1 MADYSFIQ
9 SLGTMTI
16 AAALF
21 ALAARGVKL
30 PAIVAYLVAGLFLGP
45 LTGMVE
51 LSQGL
56 SLISEAG
63 IVLLLFLVGLE
74 LSFEKIHNLGKVA
87 VLAGAGQ
94 VALTASGGFLIS
106 WFLGFTAIE
115 SAVLAA
121 ALTFSSTVVVVKLL
135 EQKSEFDSLYGRIA
149 LGILLVQDLAVIAL
163 LTFLS
168 GWSPDQSAGLGAMA
182 ASLSKAFGG
191 LALLL
196 GCALLAARYCLPRL
210 FAWAASSPE
219 TLFVWSLCWCFLVV
233 LAGHALH
240 LSHESG
246 AFLAGVSLAQL
257 PYSHDL
263 RRRVHPLMNFFIA
276 VFFVSLG
283 VNMNLAHLSSIWMP
297 ALVLS
302 LFTLLVKP
310 TITAF
315 ILARLKFGERTAF
328 HTGNALAQI
337 SEFSFIL
344 AAMCVG
350 SGLISDSLVSLI
362 GLVGLITIS
371 ISSCLIVYNHEWHR
385 RMQKWGILRL
395 LRASQTEEETTCPV
409 TAQNHIIIVGAN
421 TLGRNIARLL
431 HDAGQG
437 VLTLDTDPGKLHE
450 LPGATLMGDAQNLA
464 FLEEAGLHRAKLL
477 VSCLHIEDINNLLA
491 YRCRTMDVPCS
502 IHAIDLSM
510 VDGLLEMDPTYLML
524 PKVDGIKLQTRK
536 LKELGFLE
544 S

>member
-1 MADYSFIQ
+1 
-9 SLGTMTI
+9 MTI

-21 ALAARGVKL
+21 ALAAHGARL

-45 LTGMVE
+45 MTGMVE
-51 LSQGL
+51 LSEGL
-56 SLISEAG
+56 ALISEAG

-74 LSFEKIHNLGKVA
+74 LSFEKIRNLGRVA
-87 VLAGAGQ
+87 LLAGAGQ
-94 VALTASGGFLIS
+94 VALTALGGFVIS
-106 WFLGFTAIE
+106 LTLGFTAIE

-121 ALTFSSTVVVVKLL
+121 VLTFSSTVVVVKLL
-135 EQKSEFDSLYGRIA
+135 EQKKEFDSLYGRIA
-149 LGILLVQDLAVIAL
+149 LGILLIQDLAVIAL

-168 GWSPDQSAGLGAMA
+168 GWAPDEAAGLGAVA
-182 ASLSKAFGG
+182 GNLFKAFGG
-191 LALLL
+191 MALLL
-196 GCALLAARYCLPRL
+196 ICALLAARHGLPRL
-210 FAWAASSPE
+210 FAWAAGSPE
-219 TLFVWSLCWCFLVV
+219 TLFIWSLCWCFLVV
-233 LAGHALH
+233 LAAHVLH

-283 VNMNLAHLSSIWMP
+283 VKMNLDRLNEILLP
-297 ALVLS
+297 AIVLS
-302 LFTLLVKP
+302 IFALFIKP

-328 HTGNALAQI
+328 HSGNVLAQI

-344 AAMCVG
+344 AAMCVAAK
-350 SGLISDSLVSLI
+350 LIDEQLESLI

-371 ISSCLIVYNHEWHR
+371 VSSCLIVYNHEWHR
-385 RMQKWGILRL
+385 RMQKWGLLRL
-395 LRASQTEEETTCPV
+395 LRASQTEEETACPV
-409 TAQNHIIIVGAN
+409 SAQNHVIIVGAN
-421 TLGRNIARLL
+421 TLGRNIAQTL
-431 HDAGQG
+431 HDAGQS
-437 VLTLDTDPGKLHE
+437 VLTLDTDPGKLRG
-450 LPGATLMGDAQNLA
+450 LPGATKMGDAQNLS
-464 FLEEAGLHRAKLL
+464 FLEEAGLPRAKLL

-491 YRCRTMDVPCS
+491 YRCRTMKIPCS

-510 VDGLLEMDPTYLML
+510 VDSLLEMDPTYLML